1 MGKYPSFQEMADASG
16 DMGLFVVL
24 LFVFVVSLG
33 VLVSV
38 VIEHAYLSLR
48 DLLKLFRTRKGRTK

>member
-1 MGKYPSFQEMADASG
+1 MADASG